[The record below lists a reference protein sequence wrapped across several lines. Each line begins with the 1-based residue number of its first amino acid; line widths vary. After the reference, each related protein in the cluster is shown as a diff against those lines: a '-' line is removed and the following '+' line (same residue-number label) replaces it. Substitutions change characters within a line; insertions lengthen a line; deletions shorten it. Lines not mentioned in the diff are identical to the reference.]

1 MATGSPETLHS
12 TAQTAGSHRRTR
24 SVWVPPSPPCLSPVC
39 SSLDQHSVRHVQLT
53 SPSRL
58 PGDGET
64 RVQAIFGAAA
74 CFHPR
79 PSRAR
84 SAPARARGHG
94 MWRQVAGGTR
104 GGLHP
109 EAERHYNPPPPAL
122 HTSVPL
128 LHAAPLRTPFVLSK
142 LPKCDVDFHIKS
154 LRVLPLGFSL
164 GFH

>member
-39 SSLDQHSVRHVQLT
+39 SSLDQHSMRHVQLT

-64 RVQAIFGAAA
+64 RVQAIFGTAA

-109 EAERHYNPPPPAL
+109 EAERHYNPPPPPCTPLFPFCTRPLSAPRL
-122 HTSVPL
+122 FFQSYPNVMWTS
-128 LHAAPLRTPFVLSK
+128 T
-142 LPKCDVDFHIKS
+142 
-154 LRVLPLGFSL
+154 
-164 GFH
+164 